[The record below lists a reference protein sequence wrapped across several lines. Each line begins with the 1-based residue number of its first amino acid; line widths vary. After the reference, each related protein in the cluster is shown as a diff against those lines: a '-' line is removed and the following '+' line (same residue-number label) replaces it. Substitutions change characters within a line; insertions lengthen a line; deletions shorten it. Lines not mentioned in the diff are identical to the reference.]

1 MMNNAAYISIGDNV
15 IAFYIR
21 TLLSLLLVRESS
33 FRIFLKSS
41 A

>member
-1 MMNNAAYISIGDNV
+1 MMNNAAYVSIGDSN
-15 IAFYIR
+15 IR